1 MSVSPCTV
9 VFLAQKWVI
18 FNRDIAFCVVPKL
31 EPRLTKRFF
40 TFYNEAIWSILQNKS
55 SDDKNVSIHTYK
67 LQSFLSIFNA
77 SLAKSSM
84 LFSVIFSCLLFL
96 FNRSSSVIVQGIR
109 KQLKISAKNNQRS
122 CSDKS
127 RYTHTN
133 VVYLDLGA
141 LSSFLFFSG
150 MKGRSRGRNCKCTS
164 RYCVNCILSLPAI
177 VKSCTAFK
185 YVVKLTY
192 IDFFGAKLIL
202 V

>member
-1 MSVSPCTV
+1 MKLFDQYCKTKAAMIRMFLFILTSSK
-9 VFLAQKWVI
+9 VFCQFSMLLWP
-18 FNRDIAFCVVPKL
+18 NRQCC
-31 EPRLTKRFF
+31 
-40 TFYNEAIWSILQNKS
+40 
-55 SDDKNVSIHTYK
+55 
-67 LQSFLSIFNA
+67 FLSFSHICY
-77 SLAKSSM
+77 SL
-84 LFSVIFSCLLFL
+84 L
-96 FNRSSSVIVQGIR
+96 FNRSSSVVVQGIR
-109 KQLKISAKNNQRS
+109 KQLKISAKNNQQRS

>member
-1 MSVSPCTV
+1 MKLFDQYCKTKAAMIRLFLFILTSSK
-9 VFLAQKWVI
+9 VFCQFSMLLWPNFQ
-18 FNRDIAFCVVPKL
+18 CC
-31 EPRLTKRFF
+31 
-40 TFYNEAIWSILQNKS
+40 
-55 SDDKNVSIHTYK
+55 
-67 LQSFLSIFNA
+67 FLSFSHVCY
-77 SLAKSSM
+77 SL
-84 LFSVIFSCLLFL
+84 L
-96 FNRSSSVIVQGIR
+96 FNRSSSVVVQGIR

-185 YVVKLTY
+185 YVVRLTLFWRKIVIGFRFKHY
-192 IDFFGAKLIL
+192 FVQSLIGL
-202 V
+202 

>member
-1 MSVSPCTV
+1 MKLFDQYCKTKAAMIRMFLFILTSSK
-9 VFLAQKWVI
+9 VFCQFSMLLWPNCQ
-18 FNRDIAFCVVPKL
+18 CC
-31 EPRLTKRFF
+31 
-40 TFYNEAIWSILQNKS
+40 
-55 SDDKNVSIHTYK
+55 
-67 LQSFLSIFNA
+67 FLSFSHVCY
-77 SLAKSSM
+77 SL
-84 LFSVIFSCLLFL
+84 L

-109 KQLKISAKNNQRS
+109 KQLKISAKNNQQRS

-185 YVVKLTY
+185 YLVKLTY